1 MSADGH
7 FSTTTLDIAPI
18 GGRLGAEVRG
28 FALGPDLSGAQV
40 YAIQEALHR
49 YKVLFFREQQQLD
62 DAAQEGFARL
72 LGQPVPHPTVPVR
85 EGSNY
90 LLELDSEVSGRA
102 SSWHTDV
109 TFVDAY
115 PAASIL
121 RAVVAPESG
130 GDTVWADTTSAYD
143 HLPEPLKILA
153 DNLWA
158 LHTNDYDYAAV
169 RTDKFKQRAAD
180 YRKVFTSTLYETEHP
195 VVRIHPVTGERT
207 LLLGHFVRNFVGVS
221 TTDSQRVFRILQD
234 QILRQENT
242 LRWRWKAGDVAIW
255 DNRATQ
261 HYAVDDYGDQ
271 RRVMRRVTVAGDVP
285 VGVDG
290 RNSRT
295 VKREPRLQ
303 AAA

>member
-1 MSADGH
+1 MSADG
-7 FSTTTLDIAPI
+7 FLETTALDLAPI

-28 FALGPDLSGAQV
+28 LTIGPDLSGAQI
-40 YAIQEALHR
+40 YAIHQALSRH
-49 YKVLFFREQQQLD
+49 KVLFFRDQHQLD
-62 DAAQEGFARL
+62 DDAQEAFAQL
-72 LGQPVPHPTVPVR
+72 LGQPVAHPTVPVR
-85 EGSNY
+85 PGSSY
-90 LLELDSEVSGRA
+90 LLELDSEVGGRA

-121 RAVVAPESG
+121 RAVVSPESG
-130 GDTVWADTTSAYD
+130 GDTAWANTTSAYE

-158 LHTNDYDYAAV
+158 VHTNDYDYAAV
-169 RTDKFKQRAAD
+169 QVERFKERAASH
-180 YRKVFTSTLYETEHP
+180 RQIFTSTLHETEHP

-207 LLLGHFVRNFVGVS
+207 LLLGHFVRNFVGLS
-221 TTDSQRVFRILQD
+221 TTDSQRIFRILQNH
-234 QILRQENT
+234 ILRQENT
-242 LRWRWKAGDVAIW
+242 LRWRWKTGDVAIW

-271 RRVMRRVTVAGDVP
+271 RRVMRRVTLAGDVP
-285 VGVDG
+285 VSIDG
-290 RNSRT
+290 RSSRT
-295 VKREPRLQ
+295 LKREKRQL